1 MFLFLFWQNLKD
13 YGDDEIPCC
22 IWGERQD
29 YKSTGVF
36 LWAYVQ
42 LDYFSTLDKTHKN
55 SSLFELLTV
64 KKLPLISYSVTSTV
78 FISTTK
84 ITGCEQMRQIWIK
97 RLKWDDTIATEI
109 ELVFLLWCESFA
121 R

>member
-64 KKLPLISYSVTSTV
+64 KKLPLISYSQLFS
-78 FISTTK
+78 F
-84 ITGCEQMRQIWIK
+84 QPP
-97 RLKWDDTIATEI
+97 RLQDVNRWDKYE
-109 ELVFLLWCESFA
+109 
-121 R
+121 

>member
-1 MFLFLFWQNLKD
+1 MFLFLFWQNLED

-42 LDYFSTLDKTHKN
+42 LDYFSTAYH
-55 SSLFELLTV
+55 F
-64 KKLPLISYSVTSTV
+64 
-78 FISTTK
+78 
-84 ITGCEQMRQIWIK
+84 R
-97 RLKWDDTIATEI
+97 
-109 ELVFLLWCESFA
+109 
-121 R
+121 